1 LSSAAICWTPLS
13 AGAGPLLDY
22 IRDYDLNNYSLGLA
36 VGTAQN
42 PYAGASN
49 SVWAYP
55 YLTSFR
61 HSAFTDDWL
70 LIRGENLG
78 FRYITD
84 NDWELGLVGRIQT
97 LGLGVT
103 DNDELLGLEQREWA
117 VEAGPLIGWRGA
129 PVHVQFRS
137 YWEVPN
143 RHAGSTSEIEFS
155 LPREFRRGHFV
166 PSLRISRMSDDYADY
181 YFGVSADEANASRPE
196 YRAGSAIN
204 AWLGFTLGYELTPRW
219 LLKST
224 VGVEFLDSA
233 ISDSPIVERDRLWGG
248 SVGLAYNANLF
259 QPRSYS
265 GADPSR
271 AIEIRM
277 AVFNGNIETQV
288 ERDGP
293 DGQRGDELDLEEF
306 LGVADRQ
313 TMTQFDVF
321 FRTAF
326 YHRLQLGYFELSRNS
341 PATLQRGVNFGEQSY
356 PSDTAVTTSTE
367 LEMWRFGYTYFLMRD
382 AQKELGL
389 TAGVSQ
395 ARFQLGVTADGEERT
410 ENARVD
416 APLPTLG
423 VHGSVA
429 LGSRWQLNADIDVFL
444 LDADR
449 YEGYMAYLS
458 LNLERDLGKHFSAG
472 VGYNYYGMRLSS
484 RDEDLRGL
492 FKTRFFGPKLYLS
505 TRF

>member
-1 LSSAAICWTPLS
+1 MLLASHWAV
-13 AGAGPLLDY
+13 AGPLLDY
-22 IRDYDLNNYSLGLA
+22 IRSYDLNDYSLGLA

-103 DNDELLGLEQREWA
+103 DNDELLGLKEREWA
-117 VEAGPLIGWRGA
+117 VEAGPLIGWRGS
-129 PVHVQFRS
+129 PVHVQIRS

-143 RHAGSTSEIEFS
+143 RHSGSTSEIELS

-181 YFGVSADEANASRPE
+181 YFGVSAGEASASRPE
-196 YRAGSAIN
+196 YRARSATN

-224 VGVEFLDSA
+224 VGVEFLDSE
-233 ISDSPIVERDRLWGG
+233 ISDSPIVERDRQWGG
-248 SVGLAYNANLF
+248 SVGIAYNADLF

-265 GADPSR
+265 GTEASR
-271 AIEIRM
+271 AIEFRM
-277 AVFNGNIETQV
+277 AAFNGNIETQV

-293 DGQRGDELDLEEF
+293 DGQRGDELDLEDN

-313 TMTQFDVF
+313 TMTKFDLF

-326 YHRLQLGYFELSRNS
+326 YHRLQVGYFELSRNS
-341 PATLQRGVNFGEQSY
+341 PATLQRGVNFGEQAYLSG
-356 PSDTAVTTSTE
+356 TAVTTSTE
-367 LEMWRFGYTYFLMRD
+367 LELWRFGYSYFLID
-382 AQKELGL
+382 APPEEVYSADAVGSSRFELGL
-389 TAGVSQ
+389 TADS
-395 ARFQLGVTADGEERT
+395 EERT
-410 ENARVD
+410 ETARVD
-416 APLPTLG
+416 ASLPTLG

-429 LGSRWQLNADIDVFL
+429 LGSHWQLSADIDVFL

-449 YEGYMAYLS
+449 YEGYMAYLG
-458 LNLERDLGKHFSAG
+458 LNLERELGKHFSAG
-472 VGYNYYGMRLSS
+472 VGYDYYGMHLSS
-484 RDEDLRGL
+484 RDEGLRGV
-492 FKTRFFGPKLYLS
+492 FEMRFFGPKLYLS